1 MDPVSVLSDAELQ
14 KELAIFADAQFTYDV
29 APGVAAKENTNNKRK
44 SHHQP
49 DMHSL
54 LNVKLASL
62 SENSYH
68 TAMSPDAIAKFYDNS
83 PDCSPP
89 NGYHS
94 ANPSPPN
101 GFYSPNPTPPNGV
114 HLSSNPS
121 NTSTYFQDILNPPI
135 TFYEDDALDVQDD
148 DQFLKTMSIL
158 TSYSE
163 PAILET
169 QDASAAPLDKEPKK
183 RSHVRS
189 KKPSQLNKEDIF
201 KSMDEETTSTTG
213 KKSQQGNI
221 SNSHAPLSKED
232 KRRRNTAASAR
243 FRVKKKLREQALQ
256 QTADEMTERAKAFE
270 NRVHE
275 LEREVK
281 WLKELIIERKDGR
294 LEQLLMQQFAQKYH
308 SSNNNSKYH

>member
-14 KELAIFADAQFTYDV
+14 KELSIFADAQFTYDI
-29 APGVAAKENTNNKRK
+29 APGVAIEEAQSANNKRK

-68 TAMSPDAIAKFYDNS
+68 TAMSPDAIAKFYDES

-101 GFYSPNPTPPNGV
+101 GFYSPNPTPPNGL
-114 HLSSNPS
+114 HLSSNPA
-121 NTSTYFQDILNPPI
+121 NTNTYFQDILNPPI
-135 TFYEDDALDVQDD
+135 TFYEEDALDAQDD

-158 TSYSE
+158 TSHSDH
-163 PAILET
+163 T
-169 QDASAAPLDKEPKK
+169 
-183 RSHVRS
+183 
-189 KKPSQLNKEDIF
+189 
-201 KSMDEETTSTTG
+201 
-213 KKSQQGNI
+213 
-221 SNSHAPLSKED
+221 PLSKED

-256 QTADEMTERAKAFE
+256 QTADEMTEKAKAYE

-294 LEQLLMQQFAQKYH
+294 LEQLLMQQFAQQYH
-308 SSNNNSKYH
+308 SSSNNSEYH